1 MERRKEIIK
10 LENAKEPQDEM
21 IRKVDTYIDGLRHG
35 GDELNLIRLDD
46 KAFQDKMEVQE
57 QFLNN

>member
-1 MERRKEIIK
+1 
-10 LENAKEPQDEM
+10 M
-21 IRKVDTYIDGLRHG
+21 IREVDAYIDGLRHG
-35 GDELNLIRLDD
+35 SDELNLVRLDD